1 MAQEGIHYVVGPNV
15 DDGAAAV
22 RPVAEKAGIIYF
34 PYAFPKELYAK
45 PASNAVL
52 GMVAS
57 YQSGPAIYK
66 YLKDNKGVK
75 TIAFVAANESDPL
88 SQRDSGVA
96 AAKALGLKVVAD
108 KDTYQ
113 NDTRDFT
120 PVLTPIVKLK
130 PDLLVLSGVAPGNA
144 PLLIRSARELGYKG
158 LISTETA
165 QDAKVLQEGAGE
177 LANGFISVGGA
188 STPEI
193 RSPMMEE
200 FIDRY
205 TKKFGEYN
213 DESNTK
219 VYALEYILDTLKAN
233 PKAIDNV
240 EEFKKTIDT
249 VLGREPLHER
259 RQQAEICRHDLV
271 RPEAA
276 GRRPDGGERI
286 RRRHL
291 QDPVRRRSGLSAVF
305 MRWISAGRSGG
316 PPTVGSSMEQVI
328 ANGVYL
334 GAQYASD
341 RAGVDPHLRLDERS
355 EFCARADVRARRF
368 ITYEVY
374 GKLGLPFALALL
386 ASGLTLAIVGAL
398 VEKFLFRTVIK
409 RSVREE
415 STMLLAAAVAFFFDA
430 MILLLFGEKQRGV
443 PKIVNGIFVS
453 DALIMPYDRL
463 LVGALAILFITAF
476 MLYMQYSRPGRAM
489 RALAQDRVAA
499 QLMGVRVDR
508 YSMIGFALGAML
520 AGVVGGLLVAI
531 TGVNAG
537 IGGPISLKAFLM
549 VMIGGAGV
557 VGGAIA
563 GGFILGMLEFVG
575 LSVLHA
581 YGDITYLGHL
591 RRSYGVPEHSPQRA
605 HGQALG
611 MTTCRWSRKSSAS
624 QPSS

>member
-1 MAQEGIHYVVGPNV
+1 
-15 DDGAAAV
+15 
-22 RPVAEKAGIIYF
+22 
-34 PYAFPKELYAK
+34 
-45 PASNAVL
+45 
-52 GMVAS
+52 
-57 YQSGPAIYK
+57 
-66 YLKDNKGVK
+66 
-75 TIAFVAANESDPL
+75 
-88 SQRDSGVA
+88 
-96 AAKALGLKVVAD
+96 
-108 KDTYQ
+108 
-113 NDTRDFT
+113 
-120 PVLTPIVKLK
+120 
-130 PDLLVLSGVAPGNA
+130 
-144 PLLIRSARELGYKG
+144 
-158 LISTETA
+158 
-165 QDAKVLQEGAGE
+165 
-177 LANGFISVGGA
+177 
-188 STPEI
+188 
-193 RSPMMEE
+193 
-200 FIDRY
+200 
-205 TKKFGEYN
+205 
-213 DESNTK
+213 
-219 VYALEYILDTLKAN
+219 
-233 PKAIDNV
+233 
-240 EEFKKTIDT
+240 
-249 VLGREPLHER
+249 
-259 RQQAEICRHDLV
+259 
-271 RPEAA
+271 
-276 GRRPDGGERI
+276 
-286 RRRHL
+286 
-291 QDPVRRRSGLSAVF
+291 
-305 MRWISAGRSGG
+305 
-316 PPTVGSSMEQVI
+316 MEQVI

-334 GAQYASD
+334 GAQYGLIALGLTLIF
-341 RAGVDPHLRLDERS
+341 ALMNVLNFAHGQMYVLGG
-355 EFCARADVRARRF
+355 F

-476 MLYMQYSRPGRAM
+476 VLYMQYSRPGRAM

-563 GGFILGMLEFVG
+563 GGFILGMLESVG

-581 YGDITYLGHL
+581 YGDITYL
-591 RRSYGVPEHSPQRA
+591 VIFA
-605 HGQALG
+605 ALMVFLSIRPNG
-611 MTTCRWSRKSSAS
+611 LMGKPWG
-624 QPSS
+624 